1 MFAIALAAAALTG
14 FVALSY
20 EILWYRVVSF
30 LTWSSPAS
38 FGILLGAYL
47 FGIALGSLGS
57 RRFCKDD
64 AKKGDVGPLR
74 ALAVFVFFANA
85 ASFLVVPAI
94 AYAATK
100 GSPAAP
106 LVAIAVAAALM
117 GAVLPLLAHFAIAP
131 DDRAGVRLSY
141 LYLANIV
148 GSALGSLITGFVFM
162 DSMTMQQIG
171 TLLAGLGFG
180 IAGAL
185 WLVSRPSN
193 AQSAAA
199 IGAVAI
205 AVFAVRRSAP
215 ALFDRLYE
223 RLNYKTTFT
232 NQRFAQ
238 VLENKHGVIAVGA
251 DGTVYGGGAY
261 DGRLNTSIEH
271 DRNAI
276 VRAYA
281 VGAMHPAPKQMLMIG
296 LSSGSWAQVISH
308 LPGVEHLTI
317 IEINPGYLEVI
328 RTHPDVASV
337 LTNPKVDIQIDD
349 GRRFLL
355 RHPANKYDFIVMNM
369 TYHWRAHATNLL
381 SAEFMQLARAHL
393 NQGGVFF
400 FNTTS
405 SDDVQKTAVTTFP
418 YGLRLINFVAV
429 SDSPFELDRARFRE
443 ILSTMQI
450 DGRPVIDLSTAEG
463 QKLLEDLCLLPET
476 MKLGPVPGW
485 GMETHESML
494 ARTKDARIITDDNM
508 VAEFRQPLRFP
519 DPE

>member
-1 MFAIALAAAALTG
+1 MFFIALATAAFTG

-20 EILWYRVVSF
+20 EIIWYRVVSL
-30 LTWSSPAS
+30 LTWGSPAS
-38 FGILLGAYL
+38 FGVLLGAYL
-47 FGIALGSLGS
+47 FGIALGSIGS
-57 RRFCKDD
+57 RRFCKDGT
-64 AKKGDVGPLR
+64 KKGDPGPLR

-100 GSPAAP
+100 GSPVAP
-106 LVAIAVAAALM
+106 LVPIAIAAALM

-141 LYLANIV
+141 LYLANII
-148 GSALGSLITGFVFM
+148 GSALGSLVTGFVFM
-162 DSMTMQQIG
+162 DTMTMQQIG
-171 TLLAGLGFG
+171 TLLAALGFA
-180 IAGAL
+180 ISGAL
-185 WLVSRPSN
+185 WLVSRPT
-193 AQSAAA
+193 SARATAGIAA
-199 IGAVAI
+199 VAGAVI
-205 AVFAVRRSAP
+205 AVRLSAP
-215 ALFDRLYE
+215 SLFDRLYE
-223 RLNYKTTFT
+223 KLNFKTTFED
-232 NQRFAQ
+232 QRFEQ
-238 VLENKHGVIAVGA
+238 VLENKHGVIAVGE

-261 DGRLNTSIEH
+261 DGRLNTSIVH
-271 DRNAI
+271 DKNAI

-308 LPGVEHLTI
+308 LPGVEHLTV

-337 LTNPKVDIQIDD
+337 LTNPKIDIQIDD
-349 GRRFLL
+349 GRRYLL
-355 RHPANKYDFIVMNM
+355 RHPADTYDFIVMNM

-381 SAEFMQLARAHL
+381 SAEFMQLARAHMKP
-393 NQGGVFF
+393 GGVFF

-418 YGLRLINFVAV
+418 YGLRLINFFAV
-429 SDSPFELDRARFRE
+429 SDSPFELDRERFRS

-450 DGRPVIDLSTAEG
+450 DGKPVIDLTTQDGRE
-463 QKLLEDLCLLPET
+463 LLENLLTLPDT
-476 MKLGPVPGW
+476 MALGPVPGW
-485 GMETHESML
+485 GMESHASML
-494 ARTKDARIITDDNM
+494 SRTKDATIVTDDNM
-508 VAEFRQPLRFP
+508 VAEFRKPLRFP

>member
-1 MFAIALAAAALTG
+1 MFGIALAVAALTG
-14 FVALSY
+14 FIALSY

-30 LTWSSPAS
+30 LTWGSPAA
-38 FGILLGAYL
+38 FGVLLGAYL
-47 FGIALGSLGS
+47 LGIALGSLGS
-57 RRFCKDD
+57 RRFCKDET
-64 AKKGDVGPLR
+64 KKGDPGPLR

-85 ASFLVVPAI
+85 ASFLVAPAI

-100 GSPAAP
+100 GSPVAP
-106 LVAIAVAAALM
+106 LVAIAVAAAMM
-117 GAVLPLLAHFAIAP
+117 GAVLPILAHFAIAP
-131 DDRAGVRLSY
+131 DDRAGIRLSY
-141 LYLANIV
+141 LYLANII
-148 GSALGSLITGFVFM
+148 GSASGSLITGFVFM
-162 DSMTMQQIG
+162 DTMTLQKIG
-171 TLLAGLGFG
+171 TVLAGLGFG
-180 IAGAL
+180 VAGAL
-185 WLVSRPSN
+185 WLVSRPST
-193 AQSAAA
+193 ARSIAGIAAVA
-199 IGAVAI
+199 GAVF
-205 AVFAVRRSAP
+205 VTRMTAP
-215 ALFDRLYE
+215 TLFDRLYE
-223 RLNYKTTFT
+223 KLNYKTTFE

-261 DGRLNTSIEH
+261 DGRLNTSIVH

-337 LTNPKVDIQIDD
+337 LTNPKIDIQIDD
-349 GRRFLL
+349 GRRWLL
-355 RHPANKYDFIVMNM
+355 RHPKEKFDFIVMNM
-369 TYHWRAHATNLL
+369 TYHWRGHATNLL
-381 SAEFMQLARAHL
+381 SQEFMQLARGHL
-393 NQGGVFF
+393 NQGGIFF

-429 SDSPFELDRARFRE
+429 SDSPFELNKARFRD
-443 ILSTMQI
+443 ILSTMTI
-450 DGRPVIDLSTAEG
+450 DGAPVIDTSTKEG
-463 QKLLEDLCLLPET
+463 QELLDGLLLLPDT
-476 MKLGPVPGW
+476 MTLAPVPGW
-485 GMETHESML
+485 GMETHASML
-494 ARTKDARIITDDNM
+494 ERTKNAKVVTDDNM